1 MALGCETEAELKQ
14 LAQKLEAA
22 GQPVVRV
29 VESHGRYAGQTMAL
43 GIEPG
48 PKSQR
53 RKHLS
58 SLPLLRMTDF
68 DEYHDLQQDHWSET
82 KMLRREIRELKRQ
95 QQPWWS
101 RLKRWYNRAG
111 EAA

>member
-1 MALGCETEAELKQ
+1 VALGVESEQKLVQ

-22 GQPVVRV
+22 DLPVHRI
-29 VESHGRYAGQTMAL
+29 VESDGPYAGQTMAL

-58 SLPLLRMTDF
+58 SLPLLRMTNF
-68 DEYHDLQQDHWSET
+68 DEYNEELDKYSERIQDLWEEN
-82 KMLRREIRELKRQ
+82 KRLKQ
-95 QQPWWS
+95 QQRPWWS
-101 RLKRWYNRAG
+101 RLQRWWRAT
-111 EAA
+111 A